1 MPVIYNLPDP
11 EPRLGETLGCVVIE
25 DQGQSVLY
33 RYRGVI
39 WWRLGQFPTPE
50 WPIHRVSVVVVPP
63 VCHVTMVGLDSA
75 REFIVMRITE
85 DNIHETRNPLAN

>member
-39 WWRLGQFPTPE
+39 WWRLGQF
-50 WPIHRVSVVVVPP
+50 
-63 VCHVTMVGLDSA
+63 TMVGLDSA